1 MAKIDEIKEILN
13 SLRVGLTIVVGLIV
27 IITGSIISKEQSKQ
41 IDVYFWS
48 GLSVDVVLLVIFM
61 KLVFSIKKHTK
72 EIKDL

>member
-27 IITGSIISKEQSKQ
+27 IITGSIINKEQSKQ

-48 GLSVDVVLLVIFM
+48 GLLVDVVLLLIFM